1 MDMTAREKQ
10 RVGLLLDPVFE
21 RHDTGSWHPERA
33 ERLACLR
40 RKLSEENLD
49 SRCVRIEPVEA
60 DRESLLS
67 VHSGEYLDRL
77 ESACRA
83 GKSFIDTPD
92 SAIYPESFKIAE
104 LAAGG
109 VIKAA
114 DLVAG
119 GELDSAFCAV
129 RPPGHHAE
137 RELSMGFCLLN
148 NVALAAMR
156 LKMEH
161 GFGRV
166 AIVDWD
172 AHHGNGTQH
181 TFEEDAGVLYVS
193 LHQSPETLFPGS
205 GYSRERGKGAGLGT
219 TLNIPFPP
227 GTGDKEYLEEFDRQ
241 AMSLIENFAPEFILI
256 SAGYD
261 GHAEDPLAALS
272 LSGSAYEGISARVV
286 ELARR
291 FSGGR
296 LVAVLE
302 GGYNLDVLAHSVS
315 CLLKTLLGHETI

>member
-1 MDMTAREKQ
+1 MDKKSSEKK

-21 RHDTGSWHPERA
+21 LHDTGPQHPERA
-33 ERLACLR
+33 ARLEYLR
-40 RKLSEENLD
+40 EKLAEQGLD

-60 DRESLLS
+60 EKKILLS
-67 VHSGEYLDRL
+67 VHSGQYLDRL
-77 ESACRA
+77 ESACRTE
-83 GKSFIDTPD
+83 SSYIDTPD
-92 SAIYPESFKIAE
+92 SAICSESFRVAG

-114 DLVAG
+114 DLVAA
-119 GELDSAFCAV
+119 GELDCAFCAV

-137 RELSMGFCLLN
+137 RDFSMGFCLLN

-161 GFGRV
+161 NINRI

-172 AHHGNGTQH
+172 VHHGNGTQH
-181 TFEEDAGVLYVS
+181 TFEEDSGVLYVS

-205 GYSRERGKGAGLGT
+205 GYSTERGKGAGLGT

-227 GTGDKEYLEEFDRQ
+227 GTEEKEYLEEFDRQ
-241 AMSLIENFAPEFILI
+241 ALGLIENFAPEFILV

-261 GHAEDPLAALS
+261 GHAEDPLASLNLS
-272 LSGSAYEGISARVV
+272 QAAYQGLTDRVV
-286 ELARR
+286 DLAGR
-291 FSGGR
+291 FAGGR

-302 GGYNLDVLAHSVS
+302 GGYNLEVLAQGVS
-315 CLLKTLLGHETI
+315 NLLKTLLGDENI